1 MPKVVLT
8 SSQLWSNVLWYTIGS
23 VTWLLENFSRLE
35 GLGLTDDTIVN
46 LNLQQYRPYIYSS
59 SEDFKFRGD
68 TQARSQDWYR
78 GGVQKPKKWKFFTP
92 KVDFVT
98 QPPCPLERKKPLFLV
113 HLMMNNGLFCLQKP
127 YFWSILWQ
135 KGDHLVIRGK
145 GWCDAPTA
153 PPGYVGL
160 EIPLE
165 NSSVWPILF
174 WHVVDF
180 SNFLH

>member
-23 VTWLLENFSRLE
+23 VTWLLEKFSRLE

-78 GGVQKPKKWKFFTP
+78 GGGAETKKVEIFYPKSRLCYPTSL
-92 KVDFVT
+92 
-98 QPPCPLERKKPLFLV
+98 PPRKKKTLIFGALNDEQWTILPSKTLFLV
-113 HLMMNNGLFCLQKP
+113 HFVAKRGPFGHSGEGVVRRTHRTPWLRGPGDTPRKLIGL
-127 YFWSILWQ
+127 
-135 KGDHLVIRGK
+135 
-145 GWCDAPTA
+145 T
-153 PPGYVGL
+153 
-160 EIPLE
+160 
-165 NSSVWPILF
+165 
-174 WHVVDF
+174 
-180 SNFLH
+180 NFVLTCCGF